1 MIGLCLASSILYQ
14 ATVNCNSTC
23 KQKRYKGIFEVT
35 FKKRYANQRDFSI
48 LIRQKMT
55 PHCL

>member
-14 ATVNCNSTC
+14 ATVNCNRIC
-23 KQKRYKGIFEVT
+23 KQKRYKGICEAT
-35 FKKRYANQRDFSI
+35 LKKRYANQKFFSI